1 MRSISSTAPTTTPS
15 SSSLSSTST
24 WHSPVPYLF
33 GGLAAMLGLIAFA
46 LFILACSFWK
56 LTAIQSNDH
65 EEEEQERSM
74 ERNLATKEAD
84 EGTNKEQV
92 KPYEDKILVIMAG
105 HDKPTFLATPTSA
118 KCSSSPNQGPATNNN
133 SAKHILNE
141 DKTQKEI
148 MDNNAEHQQ
157 HRPQTQQSQ

>member
-1 MRSISSTAPTTTPS
+1 
-15 SSSLSSTST
+15 
-24 WHSPVPYLF
+24 
-33 GGLAAMLGLIAFA
+33 MLGLIAFA

-65 EEEEQERSM
+65 EEEEQE
-74 ERNLATKEAD
+74 EAD